1 MDKFGRSFS
10 SSAVNS
16 NRKNIKIVHV
26 NTSNALSYGENGQ
39 YDAEN
44 RTIYNLREPIY
55 ENDATTKTYV
65 DSKLAELDQSLHL
78 INEHINDM
86 DDKLYAITL
95 EQMPAIQQQIT
106 DSSQHVTD
114 LLKNWSESI
123 NVLEMKNENLI
134 RQLKDK
140 KLL

>member
-1 MDKFGRSFS
+1 MDKFGHSFS

-26 NTSNALSYGENGQ
+26 NSSNALSYGENGQ

-55 ENDATTKTYV
+55 DNDATTKTYV
-65 DSKLAELDQSLHL
+65 DSKLAELGQSLHH

-86 DDKLYAITL
+86 DDKLFAITL
-95 EQMPAIQQQIT
+95 EQMPAIQKKIT
-106 DSSQHVTD
+106 DSSHHVTD

-123 NVLEMKNENLI
+123 NVLEMRIENFI
-134 RQLKDK
+134 RKLKDK